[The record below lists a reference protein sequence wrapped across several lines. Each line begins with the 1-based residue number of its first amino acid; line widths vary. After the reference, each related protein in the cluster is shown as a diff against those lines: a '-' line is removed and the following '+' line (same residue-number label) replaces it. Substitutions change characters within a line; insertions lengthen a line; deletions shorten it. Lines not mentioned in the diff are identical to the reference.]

1 MCHTLYMA
9 LKFKK
14 EKKNPFHLLSSF
26 QKVYF
31 LVNLKNWFLF
41 LRHTHRISISEM
53 FLFLSLYSLFP
64 SVENCSVF
72 YAYNYYSFAAY
83 ISRGNAVT
91 YFKLNGMEFKL
102 LNKE

>member
-1 MCHTLYMA
+1 
-9 LKFKK
+9 
-14 EKKNPFHLLSSF
+14 
-26 QKVYF
+26 
-31 LVNLKNWFLF
+31 
-41 LRHTHRISISEM
+41 M